1 MKILKFF
8 SDSCGP
14 CKVLEKNLQIANIT
28 YESHNVE
35 NSSIKLMEKYKIRAV
50 PTLIK
55 IDDEDN
61 EIERFNGIMK
71 PEELKKW
78 CNEN

>member
-14 CKVLEKNLQIANIT
+14 CKILERNLQTADIE

-35 NSSIKLMEKYKIRAV
+35 DSSIKIMEKYKIRAV

-55 IDDEDN
+55 TDDEGN
-61 EIERFNGIMK
+61 ELDRFNGIMK
-71 PEELKKW
+71 PEELKDW